1 MLEYATMG
9 LPQEATLGSEN
20 PSHEQEEASPT
31 GVAPLLLKVGDLL
44 LRLDRQPR
52 EPDGCNRVSYL
63 SHFENSDKPGE
74 PDGVRTSFKVS
85 TLLTVQ
91 RGENGSVVIN
101 SESKR
106 VDLGYRVPV
115 VSPEE
120 DSSETGAMIQFHQ
133 SLTPEEER
141 VEEVRR
147 AFQEMLLEGERTT
160 FVFQKDFIEQGRIP
174 TTRLNLV
181 SGETTKTDLD
191 FKLPLADENLNTIVH
206 DLYFNCMSSLMD
218 QMDTLPDDHPIKAEW
233 LDSLVSLFES
243 Y

>member
-1 MLEYATMG
+1 MVF
-9 LPQEATLGSEN
+9 PQEAPLGAEN
-20 PSHEQEEASPT
+20 PSDEQEEESPT
-31 GVAPLLLKVGDLL
+31 GIAPMLLEVGDLL

-63 SHFENSDKPGE
+63 SHFEDSDIPSE
-74 PDGVRTSFKVS
+74 PDGVRTTVEAS

-91 RGENGSVVIN
+91 RGKDGSVVIN

-120 DSSETGAMIQFHQ
+120 NSSESGAMIQFHQ
-133 SLTPEEER
+133 SLTPEEEP
-141 VEEVRR
+141 VEAVRR
-147 AFQEMLLEGERTT
+147 AFQETLLEGERTT
-160 FVFQKDFIEQGRIP
+160 FVFQKDLIEQGRIP

-191 FKLPLADENLNTIVH
+191 FHLPLADENLNTIVH

-218 QMDTLPDDHPIKAEW
+218 QMDSLPDDHPIKAEW